1 MSRHLKAVATSTLN
15 QKQSRH
21 QLVKNLRSRHHHLK
35 KEGRD
40 ISQMSRHQKSR
51 KEVATSFSCRNTSCI
66 EKKVATTP
74 SCREINS
81 EDLRSRHQ
89 SDVATSVRCRD
100 ISQMSRHQSDVATLV
115 VKKRGSDKIKLSR
128 HQFLQRHVATK

>member
-1 MSRHLKAVATSTLN
+1 MSRHLEAVATSTLN

-51 KEVATSFSCRNTSCI
+51 KEVATSFSYHDTNCI
-66 EKKVATTP
+66 EKKVTTTP
-74 SCREINS
+74 SFRDINS

-89 SDVATSVRCRD
+89 SDVE
-100 ISQMSRHQSDVATLV
+100 TLV
-115 VKKRGSDKIKLSR
+115 VKKRGRDKIKLS
-128 HQFLQRHVATK
+128 